1 VIEESTNTSSKYK
14 NPILIKNVEDEEI
27 MDESYYM
34 TIDPLNDEIFSMKD
48 LLLAY
53 NDDLRQRTELEYDLF
68 ESVRGVKQ
76 FTESLKVQQRVS
88 KN

>member
-1 VIEESTNTSSKYK
+1 
-14 NPILIKNVEDEEI
+14 
-27 MDESYYM
+27 MDDSYYM
-34 TIDPLNDEIFSMKD
+34 TIDPMNDEIFSMKD

-76 FTESLKVQQRVS
+76 FTESLKV
-88 KN
+88 